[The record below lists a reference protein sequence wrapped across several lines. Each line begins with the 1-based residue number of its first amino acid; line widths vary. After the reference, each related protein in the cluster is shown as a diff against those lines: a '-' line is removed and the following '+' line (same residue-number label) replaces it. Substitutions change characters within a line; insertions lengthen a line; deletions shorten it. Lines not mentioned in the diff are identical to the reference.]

1 VNANTELEISLD
13 LERRLLALS
22 LSAPTLCEL
31 PIAPLRGVDDL
42 DQLELAL
49 RRFAQIHRSTG
60 SKLLLGS
67 VRIMLER
74 ARFRIREAA
83 AVERLGLRAHQVP
96 FRTPESPPVCD
107 KALAP
112 AKAWALIAADGLV
125 RWCTSCKR
133 FRAGICARRGPQLS

>member
-22 LSAPTLCEL
+22 LSAPTLCDL

-107 KALAP
+107 QALPP

-133 FRAGICARRGPQLS
+133 FRAEMCARRGPQLS